1 MTQDQKGAPE
11 MPDKNKFS
19 LDLPGTSPAAVSDA
33 PEPVCAETL
42 TPELTSGDKA
52 AQKAARKQKK
62 KADAAARKEAKARRR
77 EYEYRSS
84 LTSLHKRPLVCP
96 PDRAMS
102 PKSVFLGLALRI
114 FVIWIT
120 VIGLSFFA
128 EDAFAF
134 NADFGISFGFVVL
147 WSTVFTGLLCA
158 VCLLRPVWA
167 KILCALAVP
176 GALAVAMLPD
186 IPGTAVGFVPNL
198 ISAISNH
205 LSDVGYFKEEQA
217 VNGALIAPAVAAFIL
232 IASLIYVPFLLKR
245 VRIVIPAIFS
255 AALLWVIFV
264 FNLTRSN
271 WGIALVIASFSALL
285 VMWAY
290 DNIFVRKPNKDQIDT
305 TIRLFGDGSD
315 ADFADD
321 TATDADLATEKTAK
335 AAKKAEKAKRRAL
348 RTGKSADPA
357 MVVTVDDEI
366 SDYFSASKSKKKN
379 KKKTPL
385 SPEEKKAADDAR
397 KEEKRRLRSEKLAR
411 ADKKTA
417 RDRVLNARAAS
428 GGFAGACV
436 FLVAMILL
444 LIPAA
449 SVSGRFSTIDVID
462 KKVDYYRQY
471 VTALLMG
478 DDPTLDILAFEGD
491 SGIFESRSTD
501 ATPLHFKNVP
511 VMRVDTNLRQYPV
524 YLRGWIGVDY
534 ADGSWYTASPGSE
547 LLTGYRDLF
556 STDTDPAET
565 MLYNF
570 WRSMDPSMIPE
581 DMDYA
586 KNSKIN
592 STYGF
597 AVGKINVTRL
607 DYKSKLLNV
616 PSFSIRSLTQVT
628 DKAKSGK
635 TASFLPAVDSSEPS
649 KFSYANYFDGM
660 FSSYRA
666 GIDVASYATVSALT
680 MQKSASSM
688 KNVAD
693 AVAAYNLMMYSA
705 LGERIDNKCEALWAP
720 GGTGD
725 PVVFRSYTISYAVPE
740 KKYTKTVYGEPV
752 YQITYWISD
761 HNPESLF
768 YIRVPLGDT
777 VMVEYPV
784 NSKGTVGG
792 ASLLEINSEG
802 TEYLPTDRTDVSV
815 TSLPYS
821 IRYYELFDSYQ
832 QRILK
837 NSVDHTAAYTDF
849 VYNTYT
855 AMPKSTAVSAMLH
868 KIVSEATVEVQRE
881 REEVDPATGE
891 TYSVYYFDKV
901 PADFTLASRRN
912 AFTVTVKGEKR
923 TYTLTDAVI
932 DREVYRQRHNLVMEI
947 VDYMADPEHFTYT
960 LSPVQT
966 DADGLDGVEKF
977 LTVTHEGYCVQYA
990 SALTLMLRAAG
1001 IPARYVDGYIA
1012 AGFTNA
1018 PKNAKDDDGNPLY
1031 HASYTSTVYDRNA
1044 HAWVEVWFDG
1054 IGWVQYE
1061 ATPAYYGEMY
1071 YVDSHT
1077 EPTRPIIPTDPTDPG
1092 DEGDEGDDL
1101 PDDPIEDEE
1110 TRLERERA
1118 ERRALIRKIVIISS
1132 VCLAVIALITAAV
1145 ILIVRRARRAE
1156 KHRRD
1161 LFAKLAAAPKA
1172 SPDDVPT
1179 RDEVREAARLIS
1191 DLLEECGEAPVSG
1204 EFREEYAA
1212 RLASELASALT
1223 RQTDSDKV
1231 KNGANSGNSGKKA
1244 SIPVMDE
1251 QKVRRML
1258 DAIASEEFGYG
1269 AEPAD
1274 MPLMSWFWER
1284 VHRYHYK
1291 RTVPFLRRFRLWIVP

>member
-1 MTQDQKGAPE
+1 MSDN
-11 MPDKNKFS
+11 NKFS
-19 LDLPGTSPAAVSDA
+19 PDLSANA
-33 PEPVCAETL
+33 PEVGTESAADL
-42 TPELTSGDKA
+42 TPEFTPGDKA
-52 AQKAARKQKK
+52 AQKAARKRKK
-62 KADAAARKEAKARRR
+62 RADAAARKEAKERRR

-84 LTSLHKRPLVCP
+84 LTSLHKRPIVCP

-120 VIGLSFFA
+120 VIGVSFFA

-134 NADFGISFGFVVL
+134 NADYGISFGFVVL

-158 VCLLRPVWA
+158 VCLLRPLWA
-167 KILCALAVP
+167 KLLCAAAVP
-176 GALAVAMLPD
+176 GALLLALLPD
-186 IPGTAVGFVPNL
+186 IPGSATGTVPNL
-198 ISAISNH
+198 IAAVSNH
-205 LSDVGYFKEEQA
+205 LSDVGYFKEEQI
-217 VNGALIAPAVAAFIL
+217 VNETFIAPGVAAFIL

-245 VRIVIPAIFS
+245 VRIIVPAIFS
-255 AALLWVIFV
+255 AALLWVVFV

-271 WGIALVIASFSALL
+271 WGVALVIASFSALL

-290 DNIFVRKPNKDQIDT
+290 DNIFVRKPDKDQVDT
-305 TIRLFGDGSD
+305 TIRLFGDGEED
-315 ADFADD
+315 PA
-321 TATDADLATEKTAK
+321 ATDEVPADRAAEKTAK

-348 RTGKSADPA
+348 RTGKSADPST
-357 MVVTVDDEI
+357 VITVDEEI
-366 SDYFSASKSKKKN
+366 SDYFSASKSKKKT

-385 SPEEKKAADDAR
+385 SPEEKKAAADAR
-397 KEEKRRLRSEKLAR
+397 KEEKRRRRSEKLAR
-411 ADKKTA
+411 LGKKTA
-417 RDRVLNARAAS
+417 RDRVMNSRAAA
-428 GGFAGACV
+428 GGFAGAGV
-436 FLVAMILL
+436 FVIAMILL
-444 LIPAA
+444 LIPAS
-449 SVSGRFSTIDVID
+449 SVTGRFSTIDVID

-478 DDPTLDILAFEGD
+478 DDPALDILAFEGD
-491 SGIFESRSTD
+491 TGNFHSRSTD
-501 ATPLHFKNVP
+501 AVPLRYKNIP

-534 ADGSWYTASPGSE
+534 ENGNWYTASPDSE
-547 LLTGYRDLF
+547 LLTGYRELF
-556 STDTDPAET
+556 STDTDPGET

-570 WRSMDPSMIPE
+570 WRSIDPSMIPE

-607 DYKSKLLNV
+607 DFKSRLLNV

-628 DKAKSGK
+628 DKARSGK
-635 TASFLPAVDSSEPS
+635 TANFLPAVDSSEPS
-649 KFSYANYFDGM
+649 KFTYANYFDGM

-666 GIDVASYATVSALT
+666 GIDDAAYATVSALT
-680 MQKSASSM
+680 MQKNVSAM
-688 KNVAD
+688 KNVTD

-705 LGERIDNKCEALWAP
+705 LGERIDNKCEAKWAP
-720 GGTGD
+720 GGTGE

-761 HNPESLF
+761 HKPDSLF
-768 YIRVPLGDT
+768 YIRVPLNDT
-777 VMVEYPV
+777 VIVEYPV
-784 NSKGTVGG
+784 NSNGTVGG
-792 ASLLEINSEG
+792 ASLLEINADG
-802 TEYLPTDRTDVSV
+802 TEYLPTERTDVSV
-815 TSLPYS
+815 MSLPYS
-821 IRYYELFDSYQ
+821 IRYYELFDGYQ

-837 NSVDHTAAYTDF
+837 NSIDHTAAYTDF

-947 VDYMADPEHFTYT
+947 IDYMADPEHFTYT
-960 LSPVQT
+960 LNPAQT
-966 DADGLDGVEKF
+966 EAEGLDGVEKF

-1012 AGFTNA
+1012 TGFVNA
-1018 PKNAKDDDGNPLY
+1018 PRNAKDDDGNPLY

-1054 IGWVQYE
+1054 LGWVQYE
-1061 ATPAYYGEMY
+1061 ATPAYYGDMY
-1071 YVDSHT
+1071 YVESRDD
-1077 EPTRPIIPTDPTDPG
+1077 PTRPIGPVGPTDPG
-1092 DEGDEGDDL
+1092 DNEDDPGDDDF
-1101 PDDPIEDEE
+1101 PEDPGDDEQ

-1118 ERRALIRKIVIISS
+1118 ERRALIRKIIVICS
-1132 VCLAVIALITAAV
+1132 VCLAVALLITVAV
-1145 ILIVRRARRAE
+1145 ILIARRARRAE

-1161 LFAKLAAAPKA
+1161 LFAKLAAADGGEEN
-1172 SPDDVPT
+1172 SVPA
-1179 RDEVREAARLIS
+1179 RDEVREAAGLIS
-1191 DLLEECGEAPVSG
+1191 DLLEECRKSPATG

-1212 RLASELASALT
+1212 RLASELAGVLS
-1223 RQTDSDKV
+1223 RQANTDCGKTDGSDKNAV
-1231 KNGANSGNSGKKA
+1231 
-1244 SIPVMDE
+1244 IPVMDAA
-1251 QKVRRML
+1251 KVKRMF
-1258 DAIASEEFGYG
+1258 DAIAAEEFGYG
-1269 AEPAD
+1269 ADPAD
-1274 MPLMSWFWER
+1274 MPLMAWFWER
-1284 VHRYHYK
+1284 VRRYYYK
-1291 RTVPFLRRFRLWIVP
+1291 RTVPAPRRFWLWIVSCKL

>member
-1 MTQDQKGAPE
+1 

-19 LDLPGTSPAAVSDA
+19 LDLPGTSPAAAVSDA
-33 PEPVCAETL
+33 PDPVSDETL

-52 AQKAARKQKK
+52 ARKAARKQKK
-62 KADAAARKEAKARRR
+62 KAEAAARKKAKESRR

-84 LTSLHKRPLVCP
+84 LTSLHKRPIVCP

-102 PKSVFLGLALRI
+102 QKSVILGLALRI
-114 FVIWIT
+114 LVILFT
-120 VIGLSFFA
+120 VIGISFFA

-134 NADFGISFGFVVL
+134 NADYGISFGFVVL
-147 WSTVFTGLLCA
+147 WSTVFTGLLSAA
-158 VCLLRPVWA
+158 VLLRPVWA
-167 KILCALAVP
+167 KIICALAVP
-176 GALAVAMLPD
+176 GALVLALLPD
-186 IPGTAVGFVPNL
+186 IPGAAVGTVPNL
-198 ISAISNH
+198 IAAISNH
-205 LSDVGYFKEEQA
+205 VSDVGYFKEEQI
-217 VNGALIAPAVAAFIL
+217 VNEAYIAPAVAAFIL
-232 IASLIYVPFLLKR
+232 IAGLIYVPFLLKR
-245 VRIVIPAIFS
+245 VRILVPAIFS

-271 WGIALVIASFSALL
+271 WGVALVIASFSALL

-290 DNIFVRKPNKDQIDT
+290 DNIFVRKPDRDQVDT
-305 TIRLFGDGSD
+305 TIRLFGDESA
-315 ADFADD
+315 ADFVDD
-321 TATDADLATEKTAK
+321 TVTDRAAAKNAKAAK
-335 AAKKAEKAKRRAL
+335 AAKKAEKAKKKAI

-357 MVVTVDDEI
+357 TVITVDEEI
-366 SDYFSASKSKKKN
+366 SDYFSTKKKPKNAKSKKS
-379 KKKTPL
+379 L
-385 SPEEKKAADDAR
+385 SPEEKKAAAAAK
-397 KEEKRRLRSEKLAR
+397 KEEKRRQRSEKLA
-411 ADKKTA
+411 AAGKKTA

-444 LIPAA
+444 LIPAS

-462 KKVDYYRQY
+462 KRVDYYRQY

-491 SGIFESRSTD
+491 AGIFESRSTD
-501 ATPLHFKNVP
+501 ATPLRFKNVP

-547 LLTGYRDLF
+547 VLAGYRDLF
-556 STDTDPAET
+556 STDTDPGET
-565 MLYNF
+565 MLWNF
-570 WRSMDPSMIPE
+570 WRSIDPSSIPE
-581 DMDYA
+581 DMNYA
-586 KNSKIN
+586 NNSKIN

-607 DYKSKLLNV
+607 DFKSKLLNV
-616 PSFSIRSLTQVT
+616 PSFSLRSLTQIN

-635 TASFLPAVDSSEPS
+635 TAAFLPAVDSSEPS
-649 KFSYANYFDGM
+649 KFTYANYFDGM

-666 GIDVASYATVSALT
+666 GIDSAAYATVSALT
-680 MQKSASSM
+680 MQKNTSAM

-705 LGERIDNKCEALWAP
+705 LGERVDNKTEAKWAP
-720 GGTGD
+720 GGTGE
-725 PVVFRSYTISYAVPE
+725 PQIFRSYTISYAVPE

-761 HNPESLF
+761 HGPESLF
-768 YIRVPLGDT
+768 YIRIPLNDT

-784 NSKGTVGG
+784 NSRGTVGG
-792 ASLLEINSEG
+792 ASLLEINPEG
-802 TEYLPTDRTDVSV
+802 TEYLPSDRTDVSV

-821 IRYYELFDSYQ
+821 IRYYELFDSFQ

-837 NSVDHTAAYTDF
+837 NSIDHTAAYTDF
-849 VYNTYT
+849 VYKTYT
-855 AMPKSTAVSAMLH
+855 EKPKSTAVSALLR

-881 REEVDPATGE
+881 REEIDPATGE
-891 TYSVYYFDKV
+891 TYSIYYFDKV
-901 PADFTLASRRN
+901 PEDFTLASRRN

-947 VDYMADPEHFTYT
+947 IDYMADPEHFTYT

-966 DADGLDGVEKF
+966 EVEGLDGVDKF

-1012 AGFTNA
+1012 SGFTNA
-1018 PKNAKDDDGNPLY
+1018 PRNAKDDDGNPLY

-1054 IGWVQYE
+1054 IGWIQYE

-1071 YVDSHT
+1071 YVESHT
-1077 EPTRPIIPTDPTDPG
+1077 DPTRPIIPTDPTDPG
-1092 DEGDEGDDL
+1092 DEGGEGEDL
-1101 PDDPIEDEE
+1101 PDDPGEDEA

-1118 ERRALIRKIVIISS
+1118 ERRALIRKIVIICA
-1132 VCLAVIALITAAV
+1132 VCLAAAALITVAV
-1145 ILIVRRARRAE
+1145 IVIVRRARRAE
-1156 KHRRD
+1156 KHRHD
-1161 LFAKLAAAPKA
+1161 LFAKLADAPNAKA
-1172 SPDDVPT
+1172 DDVPS
-1179 RDEVREAARLIS
+1179 RDEVREAAELIS
-1191 DLLEECGEAPVSG
+1191 DLLEECGEAPVAG
-1204 EFREEYAA
+1204 EFRDEYAV
-1212 RLASELASALT
+1212 RIASELASALT
-1223 RQTDSDKV
+1223 RQTDAEKG
-1231 KNGANSGNSGKKA
+1231 KNGVTSGKMNA
-1244 SIPVMDE
+1244 IPVMDE
-1251 QKVRRML
+1251 AKVARML

-1269 AEPAD
+1269 AGTSD
-1274 MPLMSWFWER
+1274 LPLFSWFWER
-1284 VHRYHYK
+1284 VYRYHYK
-1291 RTVPFLRRFRLWIVP
+1291 RTVPLLRRFRLWIVSCRM